1 MIGQAIRPRG
11 YDPTVD
17 ILDPQTVRTGLGD
30 IRMTVRKC
38 VETMPSHQ
46 DFIDRNC
53 RAGMPS

>member
-17 ILDPQTVRTGLGD
+17 TLDPQAVSMGLGD
-30 IRMTVRKC
+30 IKAMIRKC
-38 VETMPSHQ
+38 VDTMPSHQ

-53 RAGMPS
+53 RA